1 MTLDQKQNIYKFL
14 LHCWQTMSNNGC
26 QLRHLEC
33 KKKLGQKVNVQ
44 FHSTGKRGKKTTS
57 KSFVNSPNP
66 SLCRPNQYPHR
77 FLVTHVRVAGFTN
90 Q

>member
-44 FHSTGKRGKKTTS
+44 FHSTGERGKKDD
-57 KSFVNSPNP
+57 
-66 SLCRPNQYPHR
+66 
-77 FLVTHVRVAGFTN
+77 
-90 Q
+90 